1 MQAVDVY
8 QMYCALKAHFGKG
21 EYDYVKYNG
30 KSSATKDSFWK
41 RTDRL
46 FFVKTQRKYKK
57 KQVIQDYLVSN
68 FVQNTKGWLGDFND
82 DNYIEWQKKMQSLTY
97 TFEQEVTPLLDNF
110 QKEGKYLF
118 AVPKDSH
125 PKLLR
130 EYLGKRV
137 SLETMIILDNIVDYT
152 SKWDIQM
159 KDDVVWPDI
168 KKVLE
173 DYKKFLTF
181 DKNKCKMILINL
193 TKEED

>member
-8 QMYCALKAHFGKG
+8 LMYCALKAHFGKG
-21 EYDYVKYNG
+21 DYNFVKYGG

-82 DNYIEWQKKMQSLTY
+82 DNYLDWKKRTQSMSY
-97 TFEQEVTPLLDNF
+97 NFKQELEKIGKVNILGVKNGQNPLLL
-110 QKEGKYLF
+110 K
-118 AVPKDSH
+118 
-125 PKLLR
+125 

-137 SLETMIILDNIVDYT
+137 SIETLVILD
-152 SKWDIQM
+152 DISNFT
-159 KDDVVWPDI
+159 KIWNEKLENDVVWPKV
-168 KKVLE
+168 KKLMF
-173 DYKKFLTF
+173 DYKKFLTY
-181 DKNKCKMILINL
+181 DKKKCTIILNNFINQFYS
-193 TKEED
+193 

>member
-8 QMYCALKAHFGKG
+8 LMYCALKAHFGKG
-21 EYDYVKYNG
+21 DYDFVKYGG

-82 DNYIEWQKKMQSLTY
+82 DNYLDWKRRTQSMSY
-97 TFEQEVTPLLDNF
+97 NFKQELEKIGKVNILGVKNGLHTTLL
-110 QKEGKYLF
+110 K
-118 AVPKDSH
+118 
-125 PKLLR
+125 

-137 SLETMIILDNIVDYT
+137 SIETLVILD
-152 SKWDIQM
+152 DISNFTKM
-159 KDDVVWPDI
+159 WNEKLKNDVVWPKV
-168 KKVLE
+168 KKLMF
-173 DYKKFLTF
+173 DYKKFLTY
-181 DKNKCKMILINL
+181 DKKKCTIILNNFINQFYS
-193 TKEED
+193 

>member
-8 QMYCALKAHFGKG
+8 LMYCALKAHFGKG
-21 EYDYVKYNG
+21 DYDFVKYGG

-82 DNYIEWQKKMQSLTY
+82 ENYIEWKKRTQSMSY
-97 TFEQEVTPLLDNF
+97 NFKQELEKIGKVNILGVKDGQHPTLL
-110 QKEGKYLF
+110 K
-118 AVPKDSH
+118 
-125 PKLLR
+125 

-137 SLETMIILDNIVDYT
+137 SLETMVILDGILNY
-152 SKWDIQM
+152 SKTWNTKL
-159 KDDVVWPDI
+159 KDDYVWKDVYKLI
-168 KKVLE
+168 N
-173 DYKKFLTF
+173 DYKSFLKFDVTNFKFVLREL
-181 DKNKCKMILINL
+181 MA
-193 TKEED
+193 